1 MCWVLFKEVFQYI
14 SYIVKGK
21 KESVEFR
28 INVIYLYLMNVYDC
42 TLCNTFSILTCRYSV
57 RKIKNSLACALDL
70 PGMFSK

>member
-1 MCWVLFKEVFQYI
+1 MLFKEVFQYI

-28 INVIYLYLMNVYDC
+28 INVIYFMNVYDC